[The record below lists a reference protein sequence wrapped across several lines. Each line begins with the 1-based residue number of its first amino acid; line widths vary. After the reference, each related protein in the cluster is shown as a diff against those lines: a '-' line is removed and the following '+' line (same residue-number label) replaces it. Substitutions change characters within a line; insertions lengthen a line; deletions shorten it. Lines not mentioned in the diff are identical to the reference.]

1 MPSCEDAAQP
11 LRPPASL
18 PFPSLPLLPIPMP
31 SSPCPQLC
39 QAWSLKAQQ
48 GPPPTE
54 GAGMCMGEG
63 RAPTFR

>member
-31 SSPCPQLC
+31 SLPCPQLC

-48 GPPPTE
+48 GPPE
-54 GAGMCMGEG
+54 GAGMRMGKG
-63 RAPTFR
+63 PAPTFC